1 MNWVVRVLLVSCL
14 LISPPPSS
22 GQTLQAVLEEP
33 NFDYVATWELHFAL
47 GIVATIET
55 DEGVLYLAYPIL
67 DQRPVNNCKPYRKVG
82 HEVYLL
88 EDGNQFVVSESPS
101 LYRVNNQD
109 WKMWDE
115 LRREFEE

>member
-1 MNWVVRVLLVSCL
+1 MSWLVRVLLVSCL
-14 LISPPPSS
+14 LTSPPPSS

-55 DEGVLYLAYPIL
+55 EDGVLYLAYPIL
-67 DQRPVNNCKPYRKVG
+67 DQSKVG

-88 EDGNQFVVSESPS
+88 EDGNQFVVSELPS
-101 LYRVNNQD
+101 LYRIANQD
-109 WKMWDE
+109 WKMWDVK
-115 LRREFEE
+115 R